1 MTSQKQETFEG
12 IDFDA
17 IKDVTSLENDEIKV
31 LKICFN
37 MFDVKDQGF
46 LSSEDLD
53 DILRG
58 MGFRPSKEELKDIL
72 EEIDEDGSGEIEFA
86 EFCQL
91 CAKFLVEEPDEDT
104 MKAELKEA
112 FRIYDKNSNGYITTD
127 QLREII
133 SELDQRLTPE
143 DLDGIIEEIDEDG
156 SGTMDFD
163 EFCQMMMTKWS
174 LRCNNNRFNNSIL
187 PLFVFR
193 RDVLKHN

>member
-1 MTSQKQETFEG
+1 M
-12 IDFDA
+12 
-17 IKDVTSLENDEIKV
+17 EIKV
-31 LKICFN
+31 LKLCFN
-37 MFDVKDQGF
+37 LFDVKKQNF
-46 LSSEDLD
+46 LSSDDLD
-53 DILRG
+53 DILRA
-58 MGFRPSKEELKDIL
+58 MGFRPSKEELQEIL

-112 FRIYDKNSNGYITTD
+112 FRVYDKNREGFITTD

-133 SELDQRLTPE
+133 SELDQRLTKE

-163 EFCQMMMTKWS
+163 EFCQMMMSQIFYPRK
-174 LRCNNNRFNNSIL
+174 NVKFNM
-187 PLFVFR
+187 
-193 RDVLKHN
+193 